1 MPDNATDAHDRLAST
16 VFEAVLDG
24 HPALTSIEE
33 VVREVAR
40 DPARFGDRD
49 AVNNA
54 IRDLVKEGLLHRTG
68 DFVFVTRTAIRAR
81 ELCI

>member
-1 MPDNATDAHDRLAST
+1 MPDNAADACDRLAST

-33 VVREVAR
+33 VVREVTHN
-40 DPARFGDRD
+40 PACFGDRD

-54 IRDLVKEGLLHRTG
+54 IRDLVKEGLLHQTG
-68 DFVFVTRTAIRAR
+68 DFVFATRTAIRTR
-81 ELCI
+81 ELCV